1 MVCGPVRGAFYG
13 VKIGG
18 DGALHKLG
26 VHDEII
32 INLLLYGVLVRGN
45 LCPGADK
52 HVGIA
57 KGLCFY

>member
-13 VKIGG
+13 IKIGG
-18 DGALHKLG
+18 DGGLHKLG

-32 INLLLYGVLVRGN
+32 SVLLYGVLVRRN
-45 LCPGADK
+45 SCPGADK

-57 KGLCFY
+57 NGLCFY